1 MPFAAP
7 PSKST
12 TLPEQQSLYKS
23 FLLRPESTATRATTT
38 VFRSLPFNTGSY
50 RGTLAVPWSLVV
62 AWWLQPVN
70 PSLKP
75 TLSRIDLTTRLSQC
89 TINLKARVASMGTE
103 PESRSGRGKK
113 SELVDLGRG

>member
-1 MPFAAP
+1 M
-7 PSKST
+7 
-12 TLPEQQSLYKS
+12 
-23 FLLRPESTATRATTT
+23 
-38 VFRSLPFNTGSY
+38 
-50 RGTLAVPWSLVV
+50 
-62 AWWLQPVN
+62 N

>member
-1 MPFAAP
+1 MITKYMITEQELAA
-7 PSKST
+7 
-12 TLPEQQSLYKS
+12 LPRNT
-23 FLLRPESTATRATTT
+23 FLS
-38 VFRSLPFNTGSY
+38 SLPFNTGSY

-113 SELVDLGRG
+113 SELVD

>member
-62 AWWLQPVN
+62 AW
-70 PSLKP
+70 
-75 TLSRIDLTTRLSQC
+75 
-89 TINLKARVASMGTE
+89 
-103 PESRSGRGKK
+103 
-113 SELVDLGRG
+113 